1 MKYKTIVLSVAFL
14 ALLIPSIAYAYEEKE
29 VPLEE
34 QPCKFTS
41 YIDRTI
47 RQYNE
52 RVQIFGFVHPN
63 CETHDLWNE
72 YKVDVKIVNTV
83 TGELVQDEW
92 KPEARLHIAD
102 EKKPHLYEWNTII
115 QEVGVRLADDKQ
127 NGINHKV
134 WPNHYYTELPLQLNS
149 VHFESYVVYSAVVT
163 YGNLTVSNNFIIV
176 E

>member
-1 MKYKTIVLSVAFL
+1 MKYKTIVLSVALL
-14 ALLIPSIAYAYEEKE
+14 ALLVPSAVSAYQEQ

-41 YIDRTI
+41 HIDRTI
-47 RQYNE
+47 RQYGE
-52 RVQIFGFVHPN
+52 RVQIFGYVHPN

-72 YKVDVKIVNTV
+72 YKVDVRIVNTV

-92 KPEARLHIAD
+92 KPKARLNVD
-102 EKKPHLYEWNTII
+102 EQQKPHLYEWSAII

-134 WPNHYYTELPLQLNS
+134 WPNHYYTETSLQLNS
-149 VHFESYVVYSAVVT
+149 VHFEPFVVYSVEVT
-163 YGNLTVSNNFIIV
+163 YGEMTVSNNFIIV